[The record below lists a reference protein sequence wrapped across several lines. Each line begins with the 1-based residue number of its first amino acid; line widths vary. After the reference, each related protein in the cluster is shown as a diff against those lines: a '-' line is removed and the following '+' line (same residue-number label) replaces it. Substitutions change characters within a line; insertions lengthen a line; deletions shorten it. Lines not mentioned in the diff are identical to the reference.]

1 MVVLSMAQTA
11 HVPVTMG
18 SPRFRVIDVATCRV
32 TDAWFPP
39 NAYLEPH
46 THERSIFAVMLA
58 GSFTNRIAGRQ
69 QECAP
74 ASFWSEPLGE
84 KHDNRC
90 AAHGARV
97 FVVQPDPQHLHAFAP
112 FSELLGNVRHA
123 RDGSVALDA
132 HRAIREFAFA
142 DTLAPLAIESFVFA
156 MLVSAA
162 RVALRSHEHERPPRW
177 VRHARDFVHE
187 NYRRR
192 FLLSEVAALVG
203 VEPSRLAHGFRRW
216 YGRTIGDYARAER
229 LTWALEQL
237 EQSNR
242 SIAAIAVAAGYCDQS
257 HFTRDVRAAL
267 GEGPA
272 AYRRR
277 HSYRSVP
284 LGQTDEL

>member
-1 MVVLSMAQTA
+1 MVVLSMAQPS

-18 SPRFRVIDVATCRV
+18 SPRFRVLDVATCRV

-46 THERSIFAVMLA
+46 THDRSIFAVMLA
-58 GSFTNRIAGRQ
+58 GSFTNRIAGRRHD
-69 QECAP
+69 CTP

-97 FVVQPDPQHLHAFAP
+97 FVVQPDPQHADAFAP
-112 FSELLGNVRHA
+112 FSDLLGNVRHA

-132 HRAIREFAFA
+132 HRAIREFAS
-142 DTLAPLAIESFVFA
+142 DDMLAPLAIEAFVFA

-162 RVALRSHEHERPPRW
+162 RVALRSRTHVAPPRW
-177 VRHARDFVHE
+177 VRDAREFVHE

-203 VEPSRLAHGFRRW
+203 VEPSQLAHGFRRW

-237 EQSNR
+237 EQSDR
-242 SIAAIAVAAGYCDQS
+242 SIAAIALAAGYCDQS
-257 HFTRDVRAAL
+257 HFTRDVKSAL
-267 GEGPA
+267 GVGPA

-277 HSYRSVP
+277 RSYRSVP
-284 LGQTDEL
+284 FGHTDEL